1 MINNN
6 EDDLIFQEGISS
18 LIGHYL
24 TTILIGNSLYLL
36 YFSPYIY
43 KELIE
48 IEDFLPEKYIY
59 LFIGIVIFF
68 SNISNLF
75 SNINNIF
82 IIIIISYNFLL

>member
-43 KELIE
+43 KQLLE
-48 IEDFLPEKYIY
+48 IEDFL
-59 LFIGIVIFF
+59 L
-68 SNISNLF
+68 
-75 SNINNIF
+75 
-82 IIIIISYNFLL
+82 